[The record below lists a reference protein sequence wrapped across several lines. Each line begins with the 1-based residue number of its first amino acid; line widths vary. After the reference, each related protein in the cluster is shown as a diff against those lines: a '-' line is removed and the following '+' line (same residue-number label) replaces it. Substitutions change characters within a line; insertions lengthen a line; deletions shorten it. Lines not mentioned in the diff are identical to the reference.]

1 MLACPVTNDAG
12 PLRQR
17 SPPPALARGTAGWL
31 GRAAVLAN
39 RGLIRLSRS
48 LFSYQIYVLAE
59 STPDVSF
66 VLRDTQSRSAARVS
80 NGVESATNG
89 RHWS

>member
-1 MLACPVTNDAG
+1 M
-12 PLRQR
+12 PLLVGCFAVIFPR
-17 SPPPALARGTAGWL
+17 LVLFVIWLLGNGWL

-48 LFSYQIYVLAE
+48 LFSYQIYVVAE

-80 NGVESATNG
+80 NGVEASTDG